1 MALAAFKPVTRPDE
15 APTMKTPT
23 APEQVSAEE
32 HAQAMIGLSQGMLK
46 EVVAALDKIKR
57 VNRTIHILSMNARV
71 EAARAGEAGRGF
83 AVVAEQ
89 LSELASTTER
99 TAQGIED
106 TSTRVTGELNV
117 LADRLSKEAT
127 DSRLCDLA
135 LNAIDL
141 VDRNLYE
148 RSCDVRWWATDSAL
162 VDAAHAPEPA
172 ALRHVSQR
180 LGQIL
185 DSYTVYFDLVLADL
199 DGRVI
204 ANGRPRQWPGSVG
217 SNVAGSTWFKSALET
232 RSGSQF
238 GFETVHRSPLVGGQN
253 VLVYSCGVRERGTVN
268 GKLIGVLG
276 IIFNWDA
283 LGPETL
289 KRIPLSREE
298 KATTR
303 AVLVDDSG
311 RVLADADPSRIGE
324 SIAFADMEALFS
336 KARGAVSARING
348 THWRIAHARSP
359 GFETYAT
366 GWHSLLMRRVG

>member
-1 MALAAFKPVTRPDE
+1 MNHAALKLASRSPALGDQMSE
-15 APTMKTPT
+15 QTP
-23 APEQVSAEE
+23 AEE

-46 EVVAALDKIKR
+46 EVVEALDKIKR

-89 LSELASTTER
+89 LSGLASTTEV

-106 TSTRVTGELNV
+106 TSKRITGELNV
-117 LADRLSKEAT
+117 LAERLSKEAT
-127 DSRLCDLA
+127 DNRMCDLA

-162 VDAAHAPEPA
+162 VAAAQTPDAA
-172 ALRHVSQR
+172 ALRQVSQR

-185 DSYTVYFDLVLADL
+185 DSYTVYFDLVLADI

-204 ANGRPRQWPGSVG
+204 ANGRPRQWPHSVG
-217 SNVAGSTWFKSALET
+217 SNVFGTTWFKSALET

-238 GFETVHRSPLVGGQN
+238 GFESVHASPLVGGQN
-253 VLVYSCGVRERGTVN
+253 VLVYSCGVRERGSVN

-276 IIFNWDA
+276 ILFNWDA

-298 KATTR
+298 KSITR
-303 AVLVDDSG
+303 SVLVDGSG
-311 RVLADADPSRIGE
+311 RVLADTDPARIGHILVFE
-324 SIAFADMEALFS
+324 GMEAQFLKS
-336 KARGAVSARING
+336 RGAINARVNG
-348 THWRIAHARSP
+348 TSWRVAHARSP

-366 GWHSLLMRRVG
+366 GWHSLLMRRLD